1 MLIIETI
8 MKIACDIFPIENY
21 SVQNTSF
28 SYCPKDLVTDKVNQP
43 IQFSHSIVSLWD
55 PMDCSMQGFPDH
67 HQLPELAQTHS
78 IVSDVIQPSHPLL
91 FPSLSVRL
99 SHGSLPLMSVLE
111 KNLSLQWFRKYQ
123 MTKVLLTDFF
133 VVNVFCTQTRRGKK
147 SNILHS

>member
-55 PMDCSMQGFPDH
+55 PMDCSMQGFPAGD
-67 HQLPELAQTHS
+67 QPRL
-78 IVSDVIQPSHPLL
+78 IQ
-91 FPSLSVRL
+91 
-99 SHGSLPLMSVLE
+99 GI
-111 KNLSLQWFRKYQ
+111 
-123 MTKVLLTDFF
+123 
-133 VVNVFCTQTRRGKK
+133 RRRDGIGKGQETTA
-147 SNILHS
+147 